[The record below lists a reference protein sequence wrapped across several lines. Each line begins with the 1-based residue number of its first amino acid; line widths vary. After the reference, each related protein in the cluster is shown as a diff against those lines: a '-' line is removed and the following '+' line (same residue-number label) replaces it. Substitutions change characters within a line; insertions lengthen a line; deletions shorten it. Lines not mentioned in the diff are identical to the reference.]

1 MGVKVSEVTLLKIG
15 VEDNDFVLA
24 TYRLLGEGRT
34 VIASRHDER
43 VAFLWILC
51 KESGS
56 FGQQRERLDATN
68 TEKEPLEICRHCP
81 QRC

>member
-43 VAFLWILC
+43 VAFL
-51 KESGS
+51 
-56 FGQQRERLDATN
+56 
-68 TEKEPLEICRHCP
+68 
-81 QRC
+81 